1 MSNRAIGLDQ
11 LSEEV
16 RATLAHELRTPVA
29 IIAGYAEL
37 LRVRSDEPTR
47 SEAIARISE
56 AADRLTEM
64 IERLLGTQG
73 EP

>member
-1 MSNRAIGLDQ
+1 MSLVQ
-11 LSEEV
+11 LSDEV

-29 IIAGYAEL
+29 VIAGYAEL